1 MRRLSLTFLLVIL
14 TSIGS
19 SAPLMA
25 RQGMTK
31 QAREE
36 AQKGLQAIF
45 LNKQLVA
52 KVTFP
57 AYKDGLDVKIDGNWD
72 LKWVTRQ
79 IKDHGVGIEIGDKA
93 SITDLKLKDDTI
105 EVHLN
110 GGGAGTFMDAMMTSQ
125 AKKTLREGAGGK
137 APGGSRINL
146 RFGRAITQDDL
157 KDLER
162 LIGYLEPVVETTSL
176 QQVAKRQSIPDEFKE
191 AAAKKLIVVGMDK
204 ATVFAIMGEPKS
216 KNVDVN
222 ADPPTEKWIFEM
234 ANLKTR
240 IVTFKEGK
248 VVKIDEM

>member
-1 MRRLSLTFLLVIL
+1 MRRLQSVSCLLVFL
-14 TSIGS
+14 VSL
-19 SAPLMA
+19 APSVFA
-25 RQGMTK
+25 RQGLTK
-31 QAREE
+31 QARED
-36 AQKGLQAIF
+36 AQKDLQAIF

-57 AYKDGLDVKIDGNWD
+57 AYKDGLDVKIDGTWD

-93 SITDLKLKDDTI
+93 SVTDLKLKEESI

-110 GGGAGTFMDAMMTSQ
+110 GGGAGTFADAMLTSK

-146 RFGRAITQDDL
+146 RFGRPITQDDL
-157 KDLER
+157 KNLEQ
-162 LIGYLEPVVETTSL
+162 LISYLEPVVDTTSL
-176 QQVAKRQSIPDEFKE
+176 QQVAKRQLIPEEFKE
-191 AAAKKLIVVGMDK
+191 AAAKKLVVIGMDK
-204 ATVFAIMGEPKS
+204 ATVFAIMGEPKAKS
-216 KNVDVN
+216 VDLN
-222 ADPPTEKWIFEM
+222 SEPPVEKWQFELP
-234 ANLKTR
+234 NLKTR